1 MSNLKEALYEGWHAF
16 FKALEKDDRQQLLA
30 VLREAYLEE
39 AQDVAQF
46 SQHIPYMPYPQFRD
60 RLRRIIAEEQAHVEW
75 LRDRILALDGAIPAF
90 SPVPK
95 AGKNTWACLLMDL
108 EEEKRSYEALLE
120 RMHLV
125 EQSDP
130 EVAEGLRRMREDER
144 RHRDQILDLLIK
156 IDPYSLPPGPEG
168 GGSAEEARA

>member
-1 MSNLKEALYEGWHAF
+1 MSSLKEALYEGWHYF
-16 FKALEKDDRQQLLA
+16 FKALEADNRQQLLK
-30 VLREAYLEE
+30 VLREEYIEE

-46 SQHIPYMPYPQFRD
+46 SQHVTSMPYLQFRD
-60 RLRRIIAEEQAHVEW
+60 RLRRIIAEEQAHVQW
-75 LRDRILALDGAIPAF
+75 LHDQILAMGGEIPDF
-90 SPVPK
+90 SPAPK

-130 EVAEGLRRMREDER
+130 EVAEGLRRMREEER
-144 RHRDQILDLLIK
+144 RHRDEILDLLIK

-168 GGSAEEARA
+168 SGPSEEAHA